1 MKNTSENS
9 IFAIVDEEKVLE
21 VLKKIRKCF
30 FNYFV
35 QFSAI
40 MGVLFSIALWITKSL
55 GYFYMLGRFS
65 IYNIDKSYI
74 DVWSEGFLVQVIH
87 SASICIVLILGN
99 YTYFRL
105 SISRKRNGLKVIGLL
120 VGELL
125 LLNLWVIYVN
135 NIHLIELFRAFKS
148 ASTTKTV
155 GLILMWTVIL
165 IMINILGMEA
175 AFFYKRRSETD
186 KGHEEKKKDEMGEG
200 HNEANNVEQKGKR
213 LRCGLMVLGA
223 LLLTCIAEFILMY
236 LVGRE
241 TERQRNGFKVVI
253 EETEIGEDNEYLYP
267 VIYEN
272 QDIYILSRIYK
283 NGNVLEIDTSFL
295 KEIDK
300 KGVSTYYISNL
311 SIEGF

>member
-1 MKNTSENS
+1 
-9 IFAIVDEEKVLE
+9 
-21 VLKKIRKCF
+21 
-30 FNYFV
+30 
-35 QFSAI
+35 
-40 MGVLFSIALWITKSL
+40 
-55 GYFYMLGRFS
+55 
-65 IYNIDKSYI
+65 
-74 DVWSEGFLVQVIH
+74 
-87 SASICIVLILGN
+87 
-99 YTYFRL
+99 
-105 SISRKRNGLKVIGLL
+105 
-120 VGELL
+120 
-125 LLNLWVIYVN
+125 
-135 NIHLIELFRAFKS
+135 
-148 ASTTKTV
+148 
-155 GLILMWTVIL
+155 
-165 IMINILGMEA
+165 MEA

-241 TERQRNGFKVVI
+241 TERQRDEFKVVI
-253 EETEIGEDNEYLYP
+253 EETEIGEDNGYLYP